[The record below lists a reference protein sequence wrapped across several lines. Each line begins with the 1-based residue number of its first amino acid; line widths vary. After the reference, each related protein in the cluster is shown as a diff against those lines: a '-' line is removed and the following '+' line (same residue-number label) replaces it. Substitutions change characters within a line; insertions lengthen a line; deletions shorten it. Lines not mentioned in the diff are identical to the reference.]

1 MGTEWSCK
9 GCESKKRCG
18 FGSETYAIRA
28 GADSLIR
35 LITATFSDTM
45 TSACLETSYDA
56 FKPYSAF
63 AGGLVF
69 GSGWW
74 IFGDALAYRLAITHL
89 PFSLLFLLP
98 GLVATVGVWQN
109 TPHSV
114 HALRMAE
121 ERSPKCMHGSQAMH
135 ACMVAAKS
143 MHAWLRHGMR
153 ESHVA
158 DMTDMAPHGPHAWP
172 SCMVL
177 YMAAPL
183 HSWLP
188 SPLSLPSSS
197 CVAAA
202 WLEGE
207 SGQT

>member
-1 MGTEWSCK
+1 
-9 GCESKKRCG
+9 
-18 FGSETYAIRA
+18 
-28 GADSLIR
+28 
-35 LITATFSDTM
+35 M

-121 ERSPKCMHGSQAMH
+121 ERSPKCMHRQTP
-135 ACMVAAKS
+135 C
-143 MHAWLRHGMR
+143 RHGCG
-153 ESHVA
+153 
-158 DMTDMAPHGPHAWP
+158 MA
-172 SCMVL
+172 
-177 YMAAPL
+177 
-183 HSWLP
+183 
-188 SPLSLPSSS
+188 
-197 CVAAA
+197 
-202 WLEGE
+202 
-207 SGQT
+207 